1 MKSNMFV
8 KIFIGIILFLFL
20 IAGIGYVAKEKGLFE
35 MKHADQENTS
45 KDTNIISESKEF
57 DAFENINIEASV
69 NNIEIVSS
77 NKYKVEL
84 KYDETYGKIDYKV
97 ENDTLKIAQNPYKKS
112 MNIIVNNYIKI
123 YVPKDVKVK
132 NLNISLEVG
141 NITLENL
148 DINKSTFKSKVG
160 NMEIKQCLVNEV
172 DASVDK
178 GNIDINESTINKNLK
193 LKSDVGNS
201 NLNGK
206 FLGHINISE
215 NVGDIK
221 LNIDENENLYN
232 YKGSTNTGN
241 LIING
246 KERGKVLDVY
256 NNAQNN
262 IELECRTGDITL
274 DFKK

>member
-8 KIFIGIILFLFL
+8 KILIGIILILFL

-45 KDTNIISESKEF
+45 KDTKIISESKEF
-57 DAFENINIEASV
+57 DAFENINIKASV

-97 ENDTLKIAQNPYKKS
+97 ENNTLKIDQNPYKKN

-123 YVPKDVKVK
+123 YLPKDVKVK

-141 NITLENL
+141 NINLENL
-148 DINKSTFKSKVG
+148 DINKSTFKSEVG

-172 DASVDK
+172 DASLDK
-178 GNIDINESTINKNLK
+178 GNIDINESTINKNLE

-206 FLGHINISE
+206 FLGYINISK

-232 YKGSTNTGN
+232 YKGSTNTGDF
-241 LIING
+241 IING
-246 KERGKVLDVY
+246 KERGKVLNVY
-256 NNAQNN
+256 NSAQNN
-262 IELECRTGDITL
+262 IELECSTGDINL

>member
-178 GNIDINESTINKNLK
+178 GNIDINESTINKHLK

>member
-45 KDTNIISESKEF
+45 KDTNIISKSKEF

>member
-97 ENDTLKIAQNPYKKS
+97 ENDTLKIAQNSYKKS